1 MRPHNYVEL
10 MGFSLTLCSPAYYG
24 LKRKRRKYRK
34 NITYHILAQ
43 LTCLLNIFCD
53 VLNSEIL
60 ACCVSSSIHFQQFKI
75 NPYLPIGTK
84 YVWFWGCKGHTTV
97 WPYTL
102 QLIQKLPGYS
112 MMTLDLDKS
121 NVCNL
126 HFCLPHPIISF
137 LWNSQCFVNESTKH
151 EFLEI
156 KSCYFFWFP
165 LKLKPTSPLLGTVE
179 VSLYYC
185 LSLAEKMGGE
195 LTLPIQCIL
204 QCMEK
209 VCSIFL
215 TSYNLIL
222 YYIEFHDSFRLHKLF
237 TTSTK
242 I

>member
-1 MRPHNYVEL
+1 MAPSRSPNVCLFPHASPQL
-10 MGFSLTLCSPAYYG
+10 CGADGLLPHSLLP
-24 LKRKRRKYRK
+24 R
-34 NITYHILAQ
+34 
-43 LTCLLNIFCD
+43 LLWVKKKMKKIWKKSEKIFFWD
-53 VLNSEIL
+53 VLNFEIL

-156 KSCYFFWFP
+156 KSCCF
-165 LKLKPTSPLLGTVE
+165 
-179 VSLYYC
+179 
-185 LSLAEKMGGE
+185 
-195 LTLPIQCIL
+195 
-204 QCMEK
+204 
-209 VCSIFL
+209 
-215 TSYNLIL
+215 
-222 YYIEFHDSFRLHKLF
+222 
-237 TTSTK
+237 
-242 I
+242 

>member
-24 LKRKRRKYRK
+24 LKRKKKKIQKKYYIPYPRTI
-34 NITYHILAQ
+34 N
-43 LTCLLNIFCD
+43 LLIKIFWD
-53 VLNSEIL
+53 VLNFEIL
-60 ACCVSSSIHFQQFKI
+60 AYCVSSSIHFQQFKI

-156 KSCYFFWFP
+156 KLCCF
-165 LKLKPTSPLLGTVE
+165 
-179 VSLYYC
+179 
-185 LSLAEKMGGE
+185 
-195 LTLPIQCIL
+195 
-204 QCMEK
+204 
-209 VCSIFL
+209 
-215 TSYNLIL
+215 
-222 YYIEFHDSFRLHKLF
+222 
-237 TTSTK
+237 
-242 I
+242 

>member
-1 MRPHNYVEL
+1 MSVSFPMRPHNYVEL

-43 LTCLLNIFCD
+43 LTCLLNIFWDFILLCL
-53 VLNSEIL
+53 VLHSFSAIQNQPL
-60 ACCVSSSIHFQQFKI
+60 LT
-75 NPYLPIGTK
+75 YTK

-156 KSCYFFWFP
+156 KSC
-165 LKLKPTSPLLGTVE
+165 
-179 VSLYYC
+179 C
-185 LSLAEKMGGE
+185 L
-195 LTLPIQCIL
+195 
-204 QCMEK
+204 
-209 VCSIFL
+209 
-215 TSYNLIL
+215 
-222 YYIEFHDSFRLHKLF
+222 
-237 TTSTK
+237 
-242 I
+242 